1 MKDEKGIILPIYDDK
16 DNWIGNILINEK
28 LEVIDNLKNGYHI
41 KRGLND
47 EWKIKAKKQKK

>member
-28 LEVIDNLKNGYHI
+28 LEVIDNLKSGYYI
-41 KRGLND
+41 KRGLLPSVETN
-47 EWKIKAKKQKK
+47 